1 MSLVTEGSGIDGF
14 ETITIPAQPGV
25 PDSAHA
31 AVLRRNSPRPTRRA
45 VLYLCCAAKG
55 AASDLVSWYT
65 ERGFQF
71 YAADLRPASEVA
83 AAVGEQRRP
92 TREQCFTGLD
102 AACQYLRE
110 SEAID
115 SIILAAHGA
124 DAGVAAHWCAA
135 RGEQC
140 PVDAAILTCPQF
152 GRRRRAL
159 SIRCPVLVMT
169 PAPDGSRP
177 AAPRLRRGM
186 RDRRDARA
194 LGQHVTWLCLASGL
208 RGAEREDRRP
218 LFDEMGRWLGA
229 YMYGQVRDQLL

>member
-1 MSLVTEGSGIDGF
+1 MSLVTEGSGVDGF
-14 ETITIPAQPGV
+14 ETITIPAQPGG
-25 PDSAHA
+25 PGPAQA

-45 VLYLCCAAKG
+45 VLYLCCAAG
-55 AASDLVSWYT
+55 DAASDLVSWYT
-65 ERGFQF
+65 ERGFHF
-71 YAADLRPASEVA
+71 YAADLRPASDVA
-83 AAVGEQRRP
+83 AAVGQRRRP

-110 SEAID
+110 SEGID

-140 PVDAAILTCPQF
+140 PVDAAILTCPQL
-152 GRRRRAL
+152 GRRHRAL

-169 PAPDGSRP
+169 PAPERSR
-177 AAPRLRRGM
+177 AATAGLRRG
-186 RDRRDARA
+186 RRDGRA
-194 LGQHVTWLCLASGL
+194 ATGLGQHVTWLRLASGL
-208 RGAEREDRRP
+208 GGTEREDRRP
-218 LFDEMGRWLGA
+218 YFDEMGRWLGA